1 MKSDYKNLNLNCS
14 LDLPYPQIEV
24 CKKNIDY
31 ANLIKVNYCGMVS
44 ELTAVAQYTYHELIT
59 DDYVKNTLRGIV
71 IVEMH
76 HLEIIGELISAL
88 GGNPTFSIKKKGKD
102 FHWNSKFINTD
113 NSLKKLLISDISME
127 KESIK
132 QYRKT
137 ASVVKDENI
146 IAIINRII
154 LDEEHHIN
162 LLNRLYEREL
172 GN

>member
-24 CKKNIDY
+24 CEKNIDY

-44 ELTAVAQYTYHELIT
+44 ELTAVAQYAYHELLT
-59 DDYVKNTLRGIV
+59 DSYIKNTLRGIA

-76 HLEIIGELISAL
+76 HLEILANLIFTL
-88 GGNPTFSIKKKGKD
+88 GGDPTFSIKKKGKD
-102 FHWNSKFINTD
+102 FYWNSKFVNRD

-127 KESIK
+127 KEAIK

-137 ASVVKDENI
+137 ANVVKDENI

-154 LDEEHHIN
+154 LDEEHHIKI
-162 LLNRLYEREL
+162 LNRLYEMEL
-172 GN
+172 SN